1 LGWALYFARRYDE
14 AITQC
19 RIVLD
24 LDTHYLLTYVVLGQV
39 QLAAC
44 RYDEAIGALQSAV
57 SVSEGLAFTSAVLGH
72 AYARAGRRR
81 EAKKVLENLEQ
92 RSRAGYVS
100 PFCGALVYAG
110 LGDRDHAFSSLEQA
124 YEERSNW
131 LAYLKAWPLMDDL
144 RADPR
149 FTVLLGKVGLG

>member
-1 LGWALYFARRYDE
+1 
-14 AITQC
+14 
-19 RIVLD
+19 VLD

-39 QLAAC
+39 HLAAC
-44 RYDEAIGALQSAV
+44 RYDEAIRALQSAV
-57 SVSEGLAFTSAVLGH
+57 SVSEGLAFTTAVLGH
-72 AYARAGRRR
+72 AYGRAGRRR

-92 RSRAGYVS
+92 RARAGYVS

-110 LGDRDHAFSSLEQA
+110 LGDRDHAFASLEQA

-144 RADPR
+144 RADAR
-149 FTVLLGKVGLG
+149 FTALLGRVGLG